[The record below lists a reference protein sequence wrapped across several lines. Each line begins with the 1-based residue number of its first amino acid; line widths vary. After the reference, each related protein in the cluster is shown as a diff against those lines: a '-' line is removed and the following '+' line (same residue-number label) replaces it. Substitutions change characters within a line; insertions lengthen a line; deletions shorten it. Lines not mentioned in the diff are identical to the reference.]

1 MDTLNILWS
10 IRACLL
16 KYTYESYCLLI
27 FNLLG
32 LPHWANL
39 CWNSHTVMLQSQLY
53 ILAYQKNFRSNDSLI
68 HLLTSSPYTLLLLLQ
83 VFSS

>member
-16 KYTYESYCLLI
+16 KYTYETYCLLI

-39 CWNSHTVMLQSQLY
+39 CWNSHTVMLQSQLHNLS
-53 ILAYQKNFRSNDSLI
+53 ISENF
-68 HLLTSSPYTLLLLLQ
+68 P
-83 VFSS
+83 

>member
-16 KYTYESYCLLI
+16 KYTYLSYSLLI
-27 FNLLG
+27 LNIFG

-39 CWNSHTVMLQSQLY
+39 
-53 ILAYQKNFRSNDSLI
+53 
-68 HLLTSSPYTLLLLLQ
+68 PYFAP
-83 VFSS
+83 VFSGSWLDWQISR